1 MCQQLDDDDD
11 VIVIDASLS
20 GTLGRVVGDLFLTA
34 NSAVGD
40 DKLAVVNMLFLPLCL
55 SLVLS
60 LVVIYGS
67 YEKLS

>member
-1 MCQQLDDDDD
+1 MCQQLDHDA
-11 VIVIDASLS
+11 IMIDASLS

>member
-1 MCQQLDDDDD
+1 MCQQLDHD
-11 VIVIDASLS
+11 VIMIDTSLS

-40 DKLAVVNMLFLPLCL
+40 DKLAVVNVLFLPLCL

>member
-1 MCQQLDDDDD
+1 MYQQLDGDDDA
-11 VIVIDASLS
+11 IMIDASLS

-40 DKLAVVNMLFLPLCL
+40 DKLEVVNMLFLPLCL

>member
-1 MCQQLDDDDD
+1 MYQQLDHDA
-11 VIVIDASLS
+11 IMIDASLS